1 MWKRAA
7 SRLRLDVL
15 IDYTTRFSQ
24 TLLRQRVGFLLEQM
38 QLTHPI
44 LQDWAKSSV
53 RGSSAK
59 LIANLAFSPV
69 YSERWNLSINAPE
82 TALSELKD
90 D

>member
-1 MWKRAA
+1 
-7 SRLRLDVL
+7 VL

-38 QLTHPI
+38 QVTHPI

-59 LIANLAFSPV
+59 LIANLDFSPI
-69 YSERWNLSINAPE
+69 YSERWNLSINVPE
-82 TALSELKD
+82 TILSEIKD